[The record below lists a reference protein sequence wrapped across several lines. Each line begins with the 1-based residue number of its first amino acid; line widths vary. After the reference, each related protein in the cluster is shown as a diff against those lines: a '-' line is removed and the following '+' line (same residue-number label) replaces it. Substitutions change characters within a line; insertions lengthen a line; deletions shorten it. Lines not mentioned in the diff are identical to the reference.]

1 MSIFQSLNRDA
12 VNTVPLIPPSGANG
26 VVTPLLF
33 YVVPD
38 FVSSAMRRAKL
49 NTVDISRFGALS
61 SVLTSEDYANWALE
75 VDQVNR
81 LNIQNISVLEPCV
94 GLEDYWQN
102 VTLDERSY
110 MQREILPLMK
120 FPQRISDVRARLSET
135 REATG
140 AMAGASYSFEL
151 MRDGIILHTK
161 PGFMSHIEKGD
172 SDTHL
177 AFVRQLLQKAY
188 SQVPTYEANKRFKNL
203 HRLYIQLL
211 FSQPS

>member
-1 MSIFQSLNRDA
+1 MTIFQSLNRDA

-81 LNIQNISVLEPCV
+81 LNIQNISC
-94 GLEDYWQN
+94 
-102 VTLDERSY
+102 T
-110 MQREILPLMK
+110 
-120 FPQRISDVRARLSET
+120 
-135 REATG
+135 
-140 AMAGASYSFEL
+140 
-151 MRDGIILHTK
+151 
-161 PGFMSHIEKGD
+161 
-172 SDTHL
+172 
-177 AFVRQLLQKAY
+177 
-188 SQVPTYEANKRFKNL
+188 
-203 HRLYIQLL
+203 
-211 FSQPS
+211 